1 MAATRESL
9 PSRRRSDAAAG
20 PWPVR
25 VLAVDDDHSY
35 LKRLRVVLTRAGF
48 DVVIAHSGKEALER
62 VREDRDISILL
73 VDLKMP
79 EMDGIETVR
88 HARVE
93 STFPALYAILLTS
106 SDGTEVKLRALNGGL
121 DDFLTK
127 ASTDEEIVATLRS
140 AARRLEMERRLHL
153 RNTELQE
160 LALTDELT
168 KIGNRRALLR
178 EAEAMLNSGRG
189 LSIVLFDLDHFKEV
203 NDTFGHLVGDTILAD
218 VAMCLKENT
227 RIGDVIARYGG
238 DEFVLLLPATSAME
252 ALQITNRIRGMI
264 AELRWDVAGQAL
276 AIGVGT
282 GIATAARN
290 ATIESL
296 LREADAKLYESKTAT
311 REIALPIV
319 PPPSV

>member
-1 MAATRESL
+1 M
-9 PSRRRSDAAAG
+9 AG
-20 PWPVR
+20 PWPLR

-35 LKRLRVVLTRAGF
+35 LRRLRLVLTRAGF

-62 VREDRDISILL
+62 VRADRDISILL
-73 VDLKMP
+73 IDLKMP

-127 ASTDEEIVATLRS
+127 GSTDDEIVATLRS

-153 RNTELQE
+153 QNTELQE

-168 KIGNRRALLR
+168 KIGNRRAMQR
-178 EAEAMLNSGRG
+178 EAEAILQRGGG
-189 LSIVLFDLDHFKEV
+189 LSIVLFDLDHFKQV
-203 NDTFGHLVGDTILAD
+203 NDSFGHLVGDTILAD
-218 VAMCLKENT
+218 VATCLKENT

-252 ALQITNRIRGMI
+252 ALQITTRIRACI
-264 AELRWDVAGQAL
+264 AELRWEVAGQPL
-276 AIGVGT
+276 TVGIGT
-282 GIATAARN
+282 GIATSARN

-296 LREADAKLYESKTAT
+296 LREADAKLYESKNASREHAT
-311 REIALPIV
+311 PVV
-319 PPPSV
+319 PPPATA